1 MVIRD
6 GYLRHLASVP
16 LFSSCTKNQLQ
27 EIGKVADELI
37 LPVGKVLACQ
47 GEVGFEMFILL
58 DGTAAVTKDGQD
70 VATVTA
76 GDVVGELAVLSGH
89 PRNAT
94 VVAETE
100 LRVLVLTH
108 RGLNQLLDDIPGLAK
123 HLLYEVTTRI
133 VEGSRSDQGFARII
147 DVNVGFL
154 HFHNVP

>member
-133 VEGSRSDQGFARII
+133 VEGGRSDQGFARII